1 MVEIKEAW
9 PVFLG
14 RLQRNAG
21 PVAPS
26 MGAFANHLL
35 EAGYSPHT
43 IKRSLLLAARFGHWL
58 HSRGLCLQTLDQ
70 GCIERFLAHRRN
82 QGWVEGNGASGNLRK
97 LLAFLQHEGHSSAP
111 PPTAP
116 TAIDQIQGAFSKHL
130 VQERGVG
137 LAWSE
142 ECLFFVHRFLH
153 ARFGEGPIQLDE
165 IQVTDIHGFLVREA
179 HRYHPGRTRGA
190 VAAMRGFF
198 KWLYACGEM
207 SRDLSNAVP
216 KVPVWRHATLP
227 KSMKSQEVE
236 LLLRSCRRDTA
247 MGRRDYAILLLLA
260 RLGLRAHEVAALTL
274 DDIEWDTPAILV
286 RGKGGRQ
293 DRLPLPRDVGAAV
306 AAYLRS
312 DRPHCS
318 TRAVF
323 IRSKA
328 PIRGFTDSSGI
339 CRVVRRALVQADLHP
354 PRRGAHLLRH
364 SLACTLLERG
374 ANLPEIGEILRHRN
388 LATTGIYAKVDL
400 GSLMPLAQ
408 PWPQA
413 GGAR

>member
-82 QGWVEGNGASGNLRK
+82 QGWVEGNGASGNLRR
-97 LLAFLQHEGHSSAP
+97 LLAFLQPEGHPSAP

-116 TAIDQIQGAFSKHL
+116 TAIEQIQGAFSKHM

-165 IQVTDIHGFLVREA
+165 IQVTDIHGFLAREA

-227 KSMKSQEVE
+227 KSLKSQEVE

-274 DDIEWDTPAILV
+274 DDIEWETFLKS
-286 RGKGGRQ
+286 GKSFGIATSPQQASTQKWIWGPSCRWPSPGL
-293 DRLPLPRDVGAAV
+293 RLEVPDERD
-306 AAYLRS
+306 S
-312 DRPHCS
+312 
-318 TRAVF
+318 
-323 IRSKA
+323 
-328 PIRGFTDSSGI
+328 IRGGGVPGASPF
-339 CRVVRRALVQADLHP
+339 
-354 PRRGAHLLRH
+354 PRLQTQRSRCHLEQLRFIH
-364 SLACTLLERG
+364 
-374 ANLPEIGEILRHRN
+374 
-388 LATTGIYAKVDL
+388 
-400 GSLMPLAQ
+400 
-408 PWPQA
+408 
-413 GGAR
+413 GG